1 MISFEWP
8 LMSLLLLVPF
18 LVWALARLRTNDNE
32 ELPIRYPY
40 LSIIEGSYGT
50 SGKTK
55 HSLFSL
61 FQFFLYLIWALIV
74 VSLMRPQYI
83 DQLTQ
88 TKSQGYD
95 IILAVDL
102 SGSMRALDFSNEN
115 QRLNRL
121 DVAKI
126 VVGKFVQDRAND
138 RVGLVLFGDFAY
150 QYAPLTFDTIAVSK
164 MLNDTFIGMA
174 GDGTSIGDA
183 IGLSVRALRDK
194 PERSRVIILLTD
206 GEDTA
211 SSVPP
216 LQAAKLAKNYNIKIY
231 TVGIGSKG
239 HVPFPDRFGNI
250 SMVQTSI
257 DEQLLNDIAELTQGL
272 YYRATNLDALKDVYN
287 EIDKLEPSESISK
300 RYLKKTPLYIYPL
313 LVAAILFLL
322 LSVVPFIKPLMMR
335 EV

>member
-1 MISFEWP
+1 MISFAWP
-8 LMSLLLLVPF
+8 WMSLLLLVPLF
-18 LVWALARLRTNDNE
+18 VWGFKRVKAE
-32 ELPIRYPY
+32 ESQELTIRYPY
-40 LSIIEGSYGT
+40 LSIIESAYGKQ
-50 SGKTK
+50 SKDK
-55 HSLFSL
+55 QYRFSF

-74 VSLMRPQYI
+74 IALMRPQYI

-102 SGSMRALDFSNEN
+102 SGSMKALDFSNED

-126 VVGKFVQDRAND
+126 VVSKFVQDRAND

-150 QYAPLTFDTIAVSK
+150 QYAPLTFDTIAVSE

-174 GDGTSIGDA
+174 GDGTAIGDA
-183 IGLSVRALRDK
+183 LGLSVRALRDK

-216 LQAAKLAKNYNIKIY
+216 LQAAKLARNYNIKIY
-231 TVGIGSKG
+231 TIGIGSKG
-239 HVPFPDRFGNI
+239 SVPYPNRFGNI
-250 SMVQTSI
+250 SMVKTSI
-257 DEQLLNDIAELTQGL
+257 DEQLLNEVAELTKGYTTGL
-272 YYRATNLDALKDVYN
+272 Q
-287 EIDKLEPSESISK
+287 I
-300 RYLKKTPLYIYPL
+300 
-313 LVAAILFLL
+313 
-322 LSVVPFIKPLMMR
+322 
-335 EV
+335 